1 MAGWQW
7 REKKERKERRERER
21 KREGGGGGESS
32 HGGIRSGTTHARR
45 HTPLAPDLLAE
56 ANGGVGTI

>member
-1 MAGWQW
+1 MAVE
-7 REKKERKERRERER
+7 RKERKERKKREREGE
-21 KREGGGGGESS
+21 REKERGSGGESS